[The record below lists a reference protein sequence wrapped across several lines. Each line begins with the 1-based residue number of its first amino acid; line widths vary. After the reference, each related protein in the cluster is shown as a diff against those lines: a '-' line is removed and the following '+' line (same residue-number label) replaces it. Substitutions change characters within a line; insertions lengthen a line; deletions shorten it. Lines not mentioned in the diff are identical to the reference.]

1 MSTKR
6 KQLNPALQ
14 PTNQAAAN
22 AGKVVPAAEVQA
34 EVEKDD
40 LVKVT
45 VPKAFRLTVD
55 GHRTIEYPAG
65 IQDMPA
71 SHADHWFTK
80 AVGVNVIPPTKK
92 SAEE

>member
-22 AGKVVPAAEVQA
+22 AGQVVTAAEAQA
-34 EVEKDD
+34 EADE
-40 LVKVT
+40 LVKVN

-71 SHADHWFTK
+71 DHADHWFTK
-80 AVGVNVIPPTKK
+80 AMGVQVVPPTKK